1 MFLLSTRRGMNI
13 MVPEWFISMSV
24 KVYILFNLTQPVRP
38 FKLMEPIMEVL
49 IFLLLIFLVLK
60 LVAL

>member
-1 MFLLSTRRGMNI
+1 MNI